1 MEKIARA
8 PFRPFK
14 ISLRS
19 ELFAST
25 FTYGSLAFVRLA
37 SSLILTRVLTPTV
50 YGIFAI
56 LMSFVFTIELLSD
69 VGPAALVIRHPRG
82 GEAAF
87 VHTIWTIRLG
97 RSILNFA
104 ILFLCAP
111 LIAHLYREPSLTGPC
126 RLLACNFLLTGAES
140 MGYILAQRNQ
150 KARIGNYAEFFSN
163 IAMTLVVIGL
173 AFALRNVY
181 ALLFG
186 FLLQRLILVIVSHF
200 IYRDIGV
207 GLAFDREAIREQFRF
222 ARVVTPSSIVTMMLN
237 QYDKL
242 VFLRLFS
249 APLLGVYAIA
259 GNMLAPAK
267 SIIMNNARLILYAR
281 CAEYFRT
288 DRATA
293 RERYYNENKKL
304 IYLGMLLPAVAAG
317 FSQSIVSLLY
327 DPRYEFG
334 GYVLMVL
341 GLGMVVSAFFNA
353 SENVLVAA
361 GLTHAVLVGN
371 ALTLAALVPAS
382 LLGYHFFGLKGFL
395 WFNLAAT
402 FVPLFYVYHQ
412 QHKLKLLKT
421 RIELRWMATAFGV
434 FLLCLLLSHIFL
446 AVVPQSWLHLH
457 LKSALRS

>member
-1 MEKIARA
+1 
-8 PFRPFK
+8 
-14 ISLRS
+14 
-19 ELFAST
+19 
-25 FTYGSLAFVRLA
+25 
-37 SSLILTRVLTPTV
+37 
-50 YGIFAI
+50 
-56 LMSFVFTIELLSD
+56 
-69 VGPAALVIRHPRG
+69 
-82 GEAAF
+82 
-87 VHTIWTIRLG
+87 WTIRLG
-97 RSILNFA
+97 RGILNFA

-111 LIAHLYREPSLTGPC
+111 LIAHLYREPSLAGPC
-126 RLLACNFLLTGAES
+126 RLLAFNFLLTGAES

-150 KARIGNYAEFFSN
+150 KARIGNYAEFCSN
-163 IAMTLVVIGL
+163 IAMTIVVIGL

-181 ALLFG
+181 ALLVG
-186 FLLQRLILVIVSHF
+186 FLLQRVILVIVSHF
-200 IYRDIGV
+200 LYREIGV

-281 CAEYFRT
+281 CAGYFRSN
-288 DRATA
+288 RATA

-304 IYLGMLLPAVAAG
+304 IFLGMLLPAVVAG
-317 FSQSIVSLLY
+317 FSQSIVSVLY

-341 GLGMVVSAFFNA
+341 GLATVVSAFFNA

-382 LLGYHFFGLKGFL
+382 LLGYHFYGLKGFL
-395 WFNLAAT
+395 WFNLGAT
-402 FVPLFYVYHQ
+402 LVPLFYVYHQ
-412 QHKLKLLKT
+412 QHKLELLKA
-421 RIELRWMATAFGV
+421 RVELQWMATALGV
-434 FLLCLLLSHIFL
+434 FLVCLLLSHLFL

-457 LKSALRS
+457 LKSALPT

>member
-1 MEKIARA
+1 MEKVART

-14 ISLRS
+14 ISFRS

-37 SSLILTRVLTPTV
+37 SSLILTRLLTPTV

-56 LMSFVFTIELLSD
+56 LMSFLFTIELLSD
-69 VGPAALVIRHPRG
+69 VGPAALIIRHPRG

-97 RSILNFA
+97 RGILNFA
-104 ILFLCAP
+104 IFFLCAP
-111 LIAHLYREPSLTGPC
+111 LIGHLYHEPALIGPC
-126 RLLACNFLLTGAES
+126 KLLSVNFLLTGAES

-150 KARIGNYAEFFSN
+150 KARIGNYAEFCSN
-163 IAMTLVVIGL
+163 IVMTVVVIGL

-186 FLLQRLILVIVSHF
+186 FLLQRVILVVTSHF
-200 IYRDIGV
+200 LYREIGV

-222 ARVVTPSSIVTMMLN
+222 ARVVTPSSILTMTLN

-249 APLLGVYAIA
+249 APLLGIYAIA

-281 CAEYFRT
+281 CAEYFRS

-304 IYLGMLLPAVAAG
+304 LYLGMLLPAMVAG
-317 FSQSIVSLLY
+317 FSQSIVSVLY

-334 GYVLMVL
+334 GYALMVL
-341 GLGMVVSAFFNA
+341 GLGTVVSALFNA

-395 WFNLAAT
+395 WFNLGAA
-402 FVPLFYVYHQ
+402 FVPLIYAYHR
-412 QHKLKLLKT
+412 QHKLELLKP
-421 RIELRWMATAFGV
+421 RIELRWMATALGV
-434 FLLCLLLSHIFL
+434 FLVCLLLSHTFL
-446 AVVPQSWLHLH
+446 AVVPRSWLHLH
-457 LKSALRS
+457 LKSHT